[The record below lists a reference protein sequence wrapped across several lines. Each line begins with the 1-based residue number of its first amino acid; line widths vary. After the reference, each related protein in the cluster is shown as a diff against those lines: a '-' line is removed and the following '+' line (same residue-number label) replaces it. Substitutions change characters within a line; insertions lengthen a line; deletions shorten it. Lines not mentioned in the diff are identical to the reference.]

1 MRLAPD
7 ADALEF
13 AAGVREL
20 LADQADPAALR
31 VAWDDADG
39 RIPGIWKRLAETGV
53 LGLTVPE
60 EYGGSGAELTS
71 LLPVLVELGRAA
83 LPAPV
88 VETVVGARMLAHAG
102 GPVAEDWLPGVVAGD
117 VVIAT
122 QLGPGELVSAAPWAD
137 LLMVVD
143 GAGLHC
149 AVESNDIEQTIEASV
164 DRGVRLAT
172 ITPPHGKG
180 VVLGGTDADAAFDFA
195 AVAVAAQLTGLAEAM
210 LDMSVRYANQR
221 EQFGVPIGSFQ
232 AIKHQLADVY
242 VANSFAAPVVARAAW
257 SVATDAP
264 TRSRDASH
272 AKYAATVAAQRAART
287 ALQVHAGI
295 GYTFEHDLHMWMK
308 RTWTLSSLWGAK
320 EWHKDRV
327 ARAVLGDE
335 GNTQ

>member
-13 AAGVREL
+13 AAGVRDL

-39 RIPGIWKRLAETGV
+39 RIPGMWKRLAETGV

-60 EYGGSGAELTS
+60 EYGGSGADLTS

-83 LPAPV
+83 LPEPV
-88 VETVVGARMLAHAG
+88 VETMVGAAMLTHAG
-102 GPVAEDWLPGVVAGD
+102 GPVAEDWLPRVVAGEA
-117 VVIAT
+117 VVAT
-122 QLGPGELVSAAPWAD
+122 RLGPGELVSAAPWAD
-137 LLMVVD
+137 LLIVVD

-149 AVESNDIEQTIEASV
+149 AVERADLDLTVEESV

-172 ITPPHGKG
+172 VTPPHGKG
-180 VVLGGTDADAAFDFA
+180 VVLGGTDLEAAFDLA
-195 AVAVAAQLTGLAEAM
+195 AVAVSAQLIGLAEAM
-210 LDMSVRYANQR
+210 LDMSVRYANTR

-232 AIKHQLADVY
+232 AIKHQLADVF
-242 VANSFAAPVVARAAW
+242 VGNSFAAPVVARAAW
-257 SVATDAP
+257 SVAQDSA
-264 TRSRDASH
+264 TRTRDASH
-272 AKYAATVAAQRAART
+272 AKYAASVAAQRAART

-308 RTWTLSSLWGAK
+308 RTWTLSSLWGTK
-320 EWHKDRV
+320 QWHKSRV

-335 GNTQ
+335 GKS